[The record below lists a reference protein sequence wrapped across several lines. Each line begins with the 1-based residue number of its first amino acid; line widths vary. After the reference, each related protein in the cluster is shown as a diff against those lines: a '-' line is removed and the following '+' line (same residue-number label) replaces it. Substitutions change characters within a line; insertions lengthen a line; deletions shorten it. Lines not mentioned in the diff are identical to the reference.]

1 MSGAGVG
8 ALRQRLRALPRWRA
22 LIGISIALVLAGA
35 GGGAWVLTRDAAPVL
50 EIGFG
55 GALVYD
61 AFPDIVADLKADGGA
76 RRYVKLGI
84 VVELPEDLQPR
95 LEANRTVIVDALHA
109 YFREQRAEDLAG
121 EAGAV
126 RVRQALK
133 KIVEDALAPGQV
145 KAILFREL
153 IVS

>member
-1 MSGAGVG
+1 MSGARVG
-8 ALRQRLRALPRWRA
+8 ALRESLRALPRRRV
-22 LIGISIALVLAGA
+22 LIVFAIALVLAAA
-35 GGGAWVLTRDAAPVL
+35 GGAAWLSIRDTAPVV

-55 GALVYD
+55 GALVYE

-95 LEANRTVIVDALHA
+95 LQANRTAIIDALNA
-109 YFREQRAEDLAG
+109 YLREQRAEDLTG
-121 EAGAV
+121 EAGAA

-133 KIVEDALAPGQV
+133 KIVNDAVAPGQV